1 MLDHILP
8 LPPAGAIAMHLFQ
21 GVEENE
27 AGFPASGTSG
37 TVAGIDTGRQ
47 APPGHPYGGFGGSV
61 LVLKTYR

>member
-1 MLDHILP
+1 
-8 LPPAGAIAMHLFQ
+8 MHLFQ